1 MKKIIAILVI
11 LSVLTTVFAAVSTST
26 STSSSAEL
34 SLALAD
40 AYEFAF
46 TDSESA
52 VLDSFVLKTAGD
64 ALNRNLNLDETQN
77 IFYFYYKAYTG
88 ETNLKIKFNATNH
101 LTTSGGDQIKYLVKL
116 DPVSGYWDAAGFS
129 TAEFESGNSSE
140 AIIRS
145 STLNNTV
152 FNFYGKCKVI
162 IDDASGVNL
171 WEKKPGNYNATI
183 YLELSTT

>member
-52 VLDSFVLKTAGD
+52 VLNSFVLNTAGD
-64 ALNRNLNLDETQN
+64 ALNRNLNLDETKN

-88 ETNLKIKFNATNH
+88 ETNLKI
-101 LTTSGGDQIKYLVKL
+101 
-116 DPVSGYWDAAGFS
+116 
-129 TAEFESGNSSE
+129 
-140 AIIRS
+140 
-145 STLNNTV
+145 
-152 FNFYGKCKVI
+152 
-162 IDDASGVNL
+162 
-171 WEKKPGNYNATI
+171 
-183 YLELSTT
+183 